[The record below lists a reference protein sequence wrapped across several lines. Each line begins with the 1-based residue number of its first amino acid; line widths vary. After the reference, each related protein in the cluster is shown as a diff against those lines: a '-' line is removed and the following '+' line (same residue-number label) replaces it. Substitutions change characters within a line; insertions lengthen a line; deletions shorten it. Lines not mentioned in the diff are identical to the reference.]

1 MQPRPLRWG
10 RTNTH
15 GAQWTWCLT
24 GLRQQKRLH
33 SVLEIR
39 AQHEGRSVLLPEPTT
54 ALGGQGGL
62 GGHLFP
68 AFSQHPLTLGPS
80 FILTAL

>member
-24 GLRQQKRLH
+24 GLRQQKCLH
-33 SVLEIR
+33 SVLEIT
-39 AQHEGRSVLLPEPTT
+39 AQHDGRSVLLPEPTE
-54 ALGGQGGL
+54 ALEGQ